1 MPPGLPV
8 AVATVCQRIPIFAL
22 MQKMNWQQLYSPL
35 RTGSAS
41 VGPGKPTTA
50 SAAGL
55 ASDASSRVADPSVR
69 TSFLRDYDRII
80 FSSAFRRLQNKTQ
93 VFPLPG
99 PVFVHNR
106 LTHSLEVA
114 SVGRSLGKAVG
125 DALADKYPLEGEDF
139 REFYKYELPSVIAAA
154 CLAHDIGNPP
164 FGHSGEDA
172 IRNFFRELE
181 AERGPG
187 PKGEGGRRFAAELSQ
202 NQQRDLLY
210 FEGNANAFRTLTHHF
225 NEPSPGGF
233 RLTYATLAAIVKYP
247 SDSLNGFDKGQLQ
260 TKKSGFFDSEIGTYR
275 QIAGELGIPQPDP
288 GKNVYARHP
297 FVYLVEAADD
307 ICYRIIDFEDAHR
320 LNIISIDTIRD
331 LFLSFFDEE
340 EGYDARE
347 RVEKVFHQI
356 NDDNQKVSFLRAKL
370 INFLIFRMR
379 DIFIERE
386 EELLTG
392 RLGKSLIDL
401 LPPRESQL
409 LKKIDAFSVQHIY
422 NHRSVV
428 EIEIAGYN
436 VIGGM
441 LKEFFGALL
450 NPRSAKSAKLLQ
462 LISKQFVITGE
473 TSRLYGDTQSVVDF
487 IAGMT
492 DLYAVDLYRK
502 ITGMTFPQIR

>member
-1 MPPGLPV
+1 MMDW
-8 AVATVCQRIPIFAL
+8 QR
-22 MQKMNWQQLYSPL
+22 LYSPL
-35 RTGSAS
+35 RTGGGSRRAGA
-41 VGPGKPTTA
+41 VVAGP
-50 SAAGL
+50 AG
-55 ASDASSRVADPSVR
+55 DGGEVR

-125 DALADKYPLEGEDF
+125 DALAERYPALGDGF

-181 AERGPG
+181 
-187 PKGEGGRRFAAELSQ
+187 GEGKARFMAELSP
-202 NQQRDLLY
+202 NQQQDFLR
-210 FEGNANAFRTLTHHF
+210 FEGNANAFRTLTHAF

-233 RLTYATLAAIVKYP
+233 RLTYVTLASIVKYP
-247 SDSLNGFDKGQLQ
+247 SDSFNGFNKERLV
-260 TKKSGFFDSEIGTYR
+260 TKKSGFFDSEIGTYVA
-275 QIAGELGIPQPDP
+275 IAGELGISRLSPDA
-288 GKNVYARHP
+288 NVFARHP
-297 FVYLVEAADD
+297 FVFLVEAADD

-320 LNIISIDTIRD
+320 LGIISFDTIRE

-340 EGYDARE
+340 EGYDARD
-347 RVEKVFHQI
+347 RVEKVLNEI
-356 NDDNQKVSFLRAKL
+356 NDDNQKVQFLRAKL
-370 INFLIFRMR
+370 INLLIFRVR
-379 DIFIERE
+379 DIYMARE
-386 EELLTG
+386 EELLEG
-392 RLGKSLIDL
+392 RLSKALIDY
-401 LPPRESQL
+401 LPAREREL
-409 LKKIDAFSVQHIY
+409 IRRIDAFSVEHIY

-441 LKEFFGALL
+441 LREFFGVLL
-450 NPRSAKSAKLLQ
+450 QPGSIKSQKLKQ
-462 LISKQFVITGE
+462 LISKQFVMAGQPG
-473 TSRLYGDTQSVVDF
+473 SLYADIQSVVDF

-502 ITGMTFPQIR
+502 IAGIDFPRIG

>member
-1 MPPGLPV
+1 M
-8 AVATVCQRIPIFAL
+8 
-22 MQKMNWQQLYSPL
+22 
-35 RTGSAS
+35 RTGGGAS
-41 VGPGKPTTA
+41 R
-50 SAAGL
+50 
-55 ASDASSRVADPSVR
+55 ASDGGEVR

-125 DALADKYPLEGEDF
+125 DALAERYPGFGDGF

-181 AERGPG
+181 
-187 PKGEGGRRFAAELSQ
+187 GEEKLRFAAELTP
-202 NQQRDLLY
+202 NQQQDFLW
-210 FEGNANAFRTLTHHF
+210 FEGNANAFRTLTHAF
-225 NEPSPGGF
+225 NERSPGGF
-233 RLTYATLAAIVKYP
+233 RLTYATLASIVKYP
-247 SDSLNGFDKGQLQ
+247 TDSLNGFNKQQLV
-260 TKKSGFFDSEIGTYR
+260 TKKSGFFDSEIGTYKA
-275 QIAGELGIPQPDP
+275 IADEVGIPRLSPD
-288 GKNVYARHP
+288 KNVYARHP

-320 LNIISIDTIRD
+320 LHIISIETIQE
-331 LFLSFFDEE
+331 LFLSFFDQE
-340 EGYDARE
+340 EGYDARD
-347 RVEKVFHQI
+347 RVEKVFYEI
-356 NDDNQKVSFLRAKL
+356 NDDNQKVQFLRAKL
-370 INFLIFRMR
+370 INLLIFRVR
-379 DIFIERE
+379 DIFMARE
-386 EELLTG
+386 EELLKG
-392 RLGKSLIDL
+392 ELAKSLIEY
-401 LPPRESQL
+401 LPAKELELVKR
-409 LKKIDAFSVQHIY
+409 IDAYSVQHIY

-441 LKEFFGALL
+441 LREFFGALL
-450 NPRSAKSAKLLQ
+450 QPGTNKSQKLKQ
-462 LISKQFVITGE
+462 LISKQFVITGRQD
-473 TSRLYGDTQSVVDF
+473 SLYSDIQSVVDF

-502 ITGMTFPQIR
+502 IAGIDFPRIG